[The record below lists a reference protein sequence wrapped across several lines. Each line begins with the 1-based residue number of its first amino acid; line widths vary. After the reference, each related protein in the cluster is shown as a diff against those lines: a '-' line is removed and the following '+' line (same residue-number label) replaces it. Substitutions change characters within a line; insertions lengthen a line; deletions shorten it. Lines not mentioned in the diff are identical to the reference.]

1 MMTIFLLQAQTG
13 SSWSTLVMF
22 GLIFVV
28 FYFFMIRPQQKREK
42 ENKKFIEELK
52 AGQHVV
58 TIGGIHGKVVEL
70 HEKTLILES
79 ESGAKFKVERSAVS
93 REFSQM
99 LEK

>member
-93 REFSQM
+93 REFSLM

>member
-1 MMTIFLLQAQTG
+1 MTIFLLQAQTG

>member
-1 MMTIFLLQAQTG
+1 MTIFLLQAQTG
-13 SSWSTLVMF
+13 NSWSTLVMF

-28 FYFFMIRPQQKREK
+28 FYFFMVRPQQKREK

-58 TIGGIHGKVVEL
+58 TIGGIHGKVLEL
-70 HEKTLILES
+70 HEKTLTLES

-93 REFSQM
+93 REFSLM

>member
-1 MMTIFLLQAQTG
+1 MTIFLLQAQTG

-93 REFSQM
+93 REFSLM

>member
-1 MMTIFLLQAQTG
+1 MTIFLLQAQTG
-13 SSWSTLVMF
+13 NSWSTLVMF

-28 FYFFMIRPQQKREK
+28 FYFFMVRPQQKREK

-70 HEKTLILES
+70 HEKTLILECLRDS
-79 ESGAKFKVERSAVS
+79 LQNHFENLNK
-93 REFSQM
+93 Q
-99 LEK
+99 

>member
-1 MMTIFLLQAQTG
+1 MMTTFLLQAQTG

-93 REFSQM
+93 REFSLM

>member
-13 SSWSTLVMF
+13 NSWSTLVMF

-28 FYFFMIRPQQKREK
+28 FYFFMVRPQQKREK

-93 REFSQM
+93 REFSLM